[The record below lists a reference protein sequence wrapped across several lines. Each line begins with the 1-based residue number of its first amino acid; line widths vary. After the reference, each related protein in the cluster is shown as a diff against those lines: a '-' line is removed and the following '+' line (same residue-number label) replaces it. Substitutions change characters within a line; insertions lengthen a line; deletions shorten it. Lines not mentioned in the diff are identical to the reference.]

1 MSAAEVNWENVG
13 QNGEN
18 QDDEEMIRICIN
30 WAGLLEPIDV
40 SPYTTVDELAGFIFS
55 ASECAVPE
63 HKLFI
68 FKGMLLPIDAMLCEV
83 RVSTCPPIPQARL

>member
-1 MSAAEVNWENVG
+1 MSVEANWEDIP
-13 QNGEN
+13 QNGEA
-18 QDDEEMIRICIN
+18 QDEEEMIRICIN
-30 WAGLLEPIDV
+30 WAGLLEPVDV

-68 FKGMLLPIDAMLCEV
+68 FKGMLLPVDAMLCEV
-83 RVSTCPPIPQARL
+83 RVSNSPARR